1 MQNAKY
7 IINAGRAYAHG
18 YSGSGVNVC
27 VLDTGVFDHKMLDG
41 RIDFDASA
49 EASVV
54 FGREEEMSDAGFC
67 RDVLSGTAKQFKF
80 GGGGEVGDVEVR
92 TGLFC

>member
-1 MQNAKY
+1 M
-7 IINAGRAYAHG
+7 GRVV
-18 YSGSGVNVC
+18 SGDGEDASIGQSFSQSVAVRRRLN
-27 VLDTGVFDHKMLDG
+27 G
-41 RIDFDASA
+41 RIDFNASA

-67 RDVLSGTAKQFKF
+67 RDVLSGAAEQFKF